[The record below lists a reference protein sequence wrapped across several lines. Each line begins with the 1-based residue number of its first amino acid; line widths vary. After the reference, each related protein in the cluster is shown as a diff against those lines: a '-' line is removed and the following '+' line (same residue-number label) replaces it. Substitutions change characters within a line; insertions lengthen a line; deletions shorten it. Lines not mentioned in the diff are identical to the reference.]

1 MLCQAF
7 ISFDKANKLSLHLA
21 WFLRKVKPIIKFLLS
36 FCIFH
41 VIFKGIAKRII
52 LNTMTNLQNKIREL
66 MAQKDINAVKI
77 EKNTG
82 LNRNTV
88 YSILA
93 GNSKTPSAQ
102 NLQLIAKALGVSL
115 EFLLLDVE
123 KIMTDNLT
131 AEQIKI
137 FCDATNSIT
146 TSIIEKKI
154 NISLEKLVALI
165 KEVYQYSIE
174 TQAESPHIDDKFL
187 RWTIDKYHK
196 F

>member
-1 MLCQAF
+1 
-7 ISFDKANKLSLHLA
+7 
-21 WFLRKVKPIIKFLLS
+21 
-36 FCIFH
+36 
-41 VIFKGIAKRII
+41 
-52 LNTMTNLQNKIREL
+52 MTNLQNRIREL

-77 EKNTG
+77 EKTTG

-123 KIMTDNLT
+123 KIMIENLT

-137 FCDATNSIT
+137 FCDATNSVT

-174 TQAESPHIDDKFL
+174 AEADSPNIDDKFL

>member
-1 MLCQAF
+1 
-7 ISFDKANKLSLHLA
+7 
-21 WFLRKVKPIIKFLLS
+21 
-36 FCIFH
+36 
-41 VIFKGIAKRII
+41 
-52 LNTMTNLQNKIREL
+52 MTNLQNRIREL

-77 EKNTG
+77 EKTTG

-123 KIMTDNLT
+123 KIMIENLT

-137 FCDATNSIT
+137 FCDATNSVT

-174 TQAESPHIDDKFL
+174 AEPPHIDNKFL

>member
-1 MLCQAF
+1 
-7 ISFDKANKLSLHLA
+7 
-21 WFLRKVKPIIKFLLS
+21 
-36 FCIFH
+36 
-41 VIFKGIAKRII
+41 
-52 LNTMTNLQNKIREL
+52 MTNLQNRIREL

-77 EKNTG
+77 EKTTG

-123 KIMTDNLT
+123 KIMIENLT

-137 FCDATNSIT
+137 FCDATNSVT
-146 TSIIEKKI
+146 TSIIEKKK

-174 TQAESPHIDDKFL
+174 AEAESPHIDDKFL
-187 RWTIDKYHK
+187 RWTIDKYNK
-196 F
+196 L

>member
-1 MLCQAF
+1 
-7 ISFDKANKLSLHLA
+7 
-21 WFLRKVKPIIKFLLS
+21 
-36 FCIFH
+36 
-41 VIFKGIAKRII
+41 
-52 LNTMTNLQNKIREL
+52 MTNIQNRIREL

-77 EKNTG
+77 AKTTG

-123 KIMTDNLT
+123 KIMIENLT

-137 FCDATNSIT
+137 FCDATNSVT

-174 TQAESPHIDDKFL
+174 AEAESPHIDDKFL